1 MSELQYGV
9 SNVKTITVDQFKA
22 MGDWIL
28 VELEHRK
35 GLSHMMTALKEDSA
49 VWEDLRLSIGFKAWT
64 ACGLQGLIK

>member
-35 GLSHMMTALKEDSA
+35 GLSHMLAALKEDST
-49 VWEDLRLSIGFKAWT
+49 VWKTFA
-64 ACGLQGLIK
+64 